1 MPFCVECG
9 QEGPTLGGVCE
20 DDFRRTHPL
29 VRAPEYV
36 DVERCAH
43 CGRLQL
49 GARWVARSVDD
60 VLPGAIAASA
70 ATDPQVSSARYA
82 TEVRSRSRDARR
94 AEARTTATCSVG
106 PWELTATFD
115 THVRIRNAACPTCS
129 RQKGR
134 FFVGTVQVRA
144 EGRPLTDEESH
155 DARRIAAASASG
167 EEFVTEL
174 ESVRGGVD
182 VRVSSNAFAK
192 RLAAEI
198 AKALGGTVGSS
209 ATLHTQREGREQYR
223 ATYAV
228 RLFGF
233 RKGDVILWRR
243 SRYRVVGV
251 GDPVR
256 LEDAGTGDRLR
267 VRPRELRA
275 ARVVR

>member
-9 QEGPTLGGVCE
+9 REGPTFEGVCA
-20 DDFRRTHPL
+20 DDFRRTHAL

-36 DVERCAH
+36 DIERCAH
-43 CGRLQL
+43 CGRVHV
-49 GARWVARSVDD
+49 GPRWVARSVDEA
-60 VLPGAIAASA
+60 LPGAIAASA
-70 ATDPQVSSARYA
+70 TTDPHVSSARYA
-82 TEVRSRSRDARR
+82 TEVRSRTARS

-115 THVRIRNAACPTCS
+115 TRVRIRSGACPTCS

-144 EGRPLTDEESH
+144 EGRPLTDEE
-155 DARRIAAASASG
+155 AREVQRIAAASPSG
-167 EEFVTEL
+167 EEFLSEVEP
-174 ESVRGGVD
+174 VRGGID
-182 VRVSSNAFAK
+182 LRVSSNAFAK

-198 AKALGGTVGSS
+198 ARALGGGVSSS

-228 RLFGF
+228 RLLGF
-233 RKGDVILWRR
+233 RKGDVVLWRR
-243 SRYRVVGV
+243 TRYRVVGV

-256 LEDAGTGDRLR
+256 LENAATGERLR

>member
-9 QEGPTLGGVCE
+9 REGPTFEGVCA
-20 DDFRRTHPL
+20 DDFRRTHVL

-36 DVERCAH
+36 DIERCAH
-43 CGRLQL
+43 CGRLRI
-49 GARWVARSVDD
+49 GPRWVDRAPDEA
-60 VLPGAIAASA
+60 LPNAIAASA
-70 ATDPQVSSARYA
+70 VPDPAVTSVRFSTEIRARDIRTA
-82 TEVRSRSRDARR
+82 D
-94 AEARTTATCSVG
+94 ARTTATCTVG
-106 PWELTATFD
+106 PWELVAAFD
-115 THVRIRNAACPTCS
+115 TRVRIRSGACPTCS

-144 EGRPLTDEESH
+144 EGRALTEDE
-155 DARRIAAASASG
+155 ARETQRIAAKSVSG
-167 EEFVTEL
+167 EEFVSEV

-182 VRVSSNAFAK
+182 LRVSSNAFAK

-223 ATYAV
+223 STYAV

-233 RKGDVILWRR
+233 RRGDVILWRR

-256 LEDAGTGDRLR
+256 LEDAATGERLR
-267 VRPRELRA
+267 VRPRDLRA